1 MKNKTVNKKVLR
13 AMSIGLAAMMT
24 VQPILATPVFADEE
38 GEAPAPASVPAT
50 SVSEQPII
58 VVHENTSAEVATE
71 PAEKAVNVADT
82 VVDTALSEDSNVENA
97 VALEPKQLENSE
109 ITDFTPGMD
118 ETKAAEINELVDT
131 VKDDAEA
138 LDTAL
143 DTEGKKAAAAV
154 DTVKADLSNE
164 GDTKK
169 AAKAVDEKQEE
180 LTDIVEGNED
190 KDITGINNVVNDFNK
205 LNDGTAE
212 MLDKQLVAINNA
224 TSIQQAIDENQKAVD
239 LLGEAETSMKT
250 LEEKYKSADEAYKT
264 KLTEL
269 EAAQK
274 ALSDAIDKDDKALS
288 DAEANLKICQ
298 EAADK
303 YKNDAEALKAEY
315 TAAKEVMNADA
326 ADAAKAV
333 LAQMAELSKYK
344 ASDYKNPDNQKAYYE
359 NADKLFKY
367 ILQYYYL
374 PMVYPDTEISVL
386 DTVKTS
392 HYDYAENRPA
402 WAASSET
409 FYNEDGTVKYA
420 AGDFDSHQLAY
431 WDVKIA
437 GQDKPVRF
445 GYGIDTRTNQI
456 VIYQKDDA
464 EYAYTDLIN
473 KLDVKDTTADRFVV
487 REGGVDSIII
497 APMTGEELVR
507 QLNNGTVV
515 KDGDN
520 YYFAYDT
527 DSSAGGA
534 YDTTVADSTVDGVTT
549 KVTYSDVKSEDAPVY
564 SYDAVNNKIVK
575 TTTGHFTKTTV
586 VEGTSLTDDTV
597 SIVSD
602 GKKYTTEDAAK
613 QAGKAALD
621 AALSTKQ
628 VAANSDATEASG
640 TVDIEGGTETTE
652 LTKTV
657 ALKGENPEIDVTA
670 EYSADA
676 TVKYRTKFTTTINLN
691 STKVY
696 YDGYDLGEGTLA
708 SAKKEKE
715 EVVNAVI
722 DAIKTTL
729 GDKKAVD
736 IKTDND
742 NISVDR
748 KFKIGDDNEFTLK
761 GSITFT
767 YYIEGKATGSGT
779 SNKSIDDA
787 KDKALNVAR
796 NKITRANPVSVSAN
810 DWKLPSYISNKNG
823 AHTSTFDWNAIAN
836 TSKGELVDKNGN
848 SILNSNAASHSNA
861 IDKDKLK
868 TAATFSNESTKYSYN
883 SKSYDTTVTTAKKV
897 TTDLNDV
904 TLTKT
909 DSYDAIQ
916 MIGEV
921 QRKLNTN
928 QAQYIK
934 LDTGS
939 EEYQAWLQNGRNYAE
954 LEKLEAAYN
963 DAATKAGEAAIDLD
977 KARKAVIAAKNRL
990 AIVTAQQT
998 ANQTEIN
1005 ALKAKYEELVKAY
1018 NDANT
1023 KFNDL
1028 AERLAELE
1036 AAKDLRV
1043 ARLTPSESEPD
1054 YTPFVEGPAPSV
1066 AIIGGDVVAPT
1077 APMFTLPAS
1086 TTTPTAGVAGARTRR
1101 TGNGVGNIEE
1111 TAGEGVDAAGAIKEE
1126 LPVVEKED
1134 NLKITDDVIKTIQD
1148 EQVPLAAF
1156 PENETAKMNW
1166 WWLLLIAVLG
1176 VTGEE
1181 MYRRNQKKKE
1191 EKAALS
1197 AEMNKKDK

>member
-1 MKNKTVNKKVLR
+1 
-13 AMSIGLAAMMT
+13 MSIGLAAMMT

-58 VVHENTSAEVATE
+58 VVHENTSAEAATE

-82 VVDTALSEDSNVENA
+82 VVDTALSEDSNVETA
-97 VALEPKQLENSE
+97 VALEPTQLENSE

-118 ETKAAEINELVDT
+118 ETKAAEINGLVDK

-143 DTEGKKAAAAV
+143 DTEGKKAADAV
-154 DTVKADLSNE
+154 DTVKADLSND
-164 GDTKK
+164 GDTKE
-169 AAKAVDEKQEE
+169 AAKAVDERQEE

-190 KDITGINNVVNDFNK
+190 KGITGISNVVADFNT
-205 LNDGTAE
+205 LNENTDK
-212 MLDKQLVAINNA
+212 MLEDQLSAIKNA

-250 LEEKYKSADEAYKT
+250 LEGDYKAADEAYKA
-264 KLTEL
+264 KLKEL
-269 EAAQK
+269 EDAQK
-274 ALSDAIDKDDKALS
+274 ALSDAVDKDDKALS

-298 EAADK
+298 DAADK
-303 YKNDAEALKAEY
+303 YKADAEALKDKY
-315 TAAKEVMNADA
+315 TAAKDAMNKDA
-326 ADAAKAV
+326 TEAAKAV
-333 LAQMAELSKYK
+333 LAQMAELSKYE

-374 PMVYPDTEISVL
+374 PMVYQDTEISVL

-445 GYGIDTRTNQI
+445 GYEIDTRTNQI
-456 VIYQKDDA
+456 VIYQKDNA

-520 YYFAYDT
+520 YYFAYNT
-527 DSSAGGA
+527 VSSAGGA
-534 YDTTVADSTVDGVTT
+534 YNTTVADSTVDGVTT
-549 KVTYSDVKSEDAPVY
+549 KVTYSNVKSEDAPVY

-621 AALSTKQ
+621 AALSAKQ
-628 VAANSDATEASG
+628 EAANSDATEASG

-657 ALKGENPEIDVTA
+657 ALKDENPEIDVTA

-676 TVKYRTKFTTTINLN
+676 TVEYRTKFTTTINLN
-691 STKVY
+691 DTKVY
-696 YDGYDLGEGTLA
+696 YDGYRGLDTLWTQ
-708 SAKKEKE
+708 SAEKND
-715 EVVNAVI
+715 VRKAVI

-729 GDKKAVD
+729 GNKEAVG
-736 IKTDND
+736 ITENS
-742 NISVDR
+742 NTISVKR
-748 KFKIGDDNEFTLK
+748 SANWGGDNKFTLT

-779 SNKSIDDA
+779 SYTSMDDA
-787 KDKALNVAR
+787 KEKALTEAASK
-796 NKITRANPVSVSAN
+796 KITKANSISVDKDSLEKPTTIN
-810 DWKLPSYISNKNG
+810 NKDGKACN
-823 AHTSTFDWNAIAN
+823 ATFDWNAIAN

-1043 ARLTPSESEPD
+1043 ARPTPSESEPD

-1134 NLKITDDVIKTIQD
+1134 NLKITDDVINTIQD

>member
-58 VVHENTSAEVATE
+58 VVHENTSAEAATE
-71 PAEKAVNVADT
+71 PAEKVVNVADT
-82 VVDTALSEDSNVENA
+82 VVDTALSEGSNVEKA
-97 VALEPKQLENSE
+97 VASEPTQLENSE

-118 ETKAAEINELVDT
+118 ETKAAEINRLVDK

-143 DTEGKKAAAAV
+143 DTEGKKAADAV
-154 DTVKADLSNE
+154 DTVKADLSND
-164 GDTKK
+164 GDTKE
-169 AAKAVDEKQEE
+169 AAKAVDERQEE

-190 KDITGINNVVNDFNK
+190 KGITGISNVVADFNT
-205 LNDGTAE
+205 LNENTDK
-212 MLDKQLVAINNA
+212 MLEDQLSAIKNA

-250 LEEKYKSADEAYKT
+250 LEGDYKAADEAYKA
-264 KLTEL
+264 KLKEL
-269 EAAQK
+269 EDAQK
-274 ALSDAIDKDDKALS
+274 ALSDAVDKDDKALS

-298 EAADK
+298 DAADK
-303 YKNDAEALKAEY
+303 YKADAEALKDKY
-315 TAAKEVMNADA
+315 TAAKDAMNKDA
-326 ADAAKAV
+326 TEAAKAV
-333 LAQMAELSKYK
+333 LAQMAELSKYE

-374 PMVYPDTEISVL
+374 PMVYQDTEISVL

-445 GYGIDTRTNQI
+445 GYEIDTRTNQI
-456 VIYQKDDA
+456 VIYQKDNA

-520 YYFAYDT
+520 YYFAYNT
-527 DSSAGGA
+527 GVSAGGENN
-534 YDTTVADSTVDGVTT
+534 TNVSVSTVDGVTT
-549 KVTYSDVKSEDAPVY
+549 TVTYSNVKSEDAPVY

-613 QAGKAALD
+613 QAGKDALD
-621 AALSTKQ
+621 AALSAKQ
-628 VAANSDATEASG
+628 AAANSDATEASG

-657 ALKGENPEIDVTA
+657 ALKDENPEIDVTA

-676 TVKYRTKFTTTINLN
+676 TVEYRTKFTTTINLN

-708 SAKKEKE
+708 SAKKEKK

-729 GDKKAVD
+729 DNKNAVG

-742 NISVDR
+742 NIRVDR
-748 KFKIGDDNEFTLK
+748 KFKIGDDNEFTLT

-779 SNKSIDDA
+779 SNTSIDDA

-823 AHTSTFDWNAIAN
+823 THTSTFDWNAIAN

-883 SKSYDTTVTTAKKV
+883 TKSYDATVTTDNRV
-897 TTDLNDV
+897 TTVLNDV

-921 QRKLNTN
+921 ERKLNTN
-928 QAQYIK
+928 QAQCIK

-963 DAATKAGEAAIDLD
+963 DAATKAGAAASEL
-977 KARKAVIAAKNRL
+977 KNARKAVFAAKKKL
-990 AIVTAQQT
+990 AFITAQQT
-998 ANQTEIN
+998 ANQAEI
-1005 ALKAKYEELVKAY
+1005 KKIKDQYDVLVQAY
-1018 NDANT
+1018 KDANDN
-1023 KFNDL
+1023 FNAL

-1043 ARLTPSESEPD
+1043 KQLTPSEPEPD

-1066 AIIGGDVVAPT
+1066 AIIGGDVVAPA

-1086 TTTPTAGVAGARTRR
+1086 ATTPIAGVAGARTRR
-1101 TGNGVGNIEE
+1101 AGNGVGNIEE